1 MPTILA
7 HQDHQAYATWCII
20 MPMRFSTMTHRQ
32 RSAETKWRRRKA
44 ATCANGALLASVRR
58 LVTTEMVF
66 PGDRVAKE
74 DHNHDLLHSSPF
86 YGILVVFSVGT
97 LFREFWARNARAK
110 LFAAEAHEER
120 RAGLPVLEG
129 VQLLKPN
136 RAHYALKSRLEIRH
150 THSPPT
156 KQFQP
161 VGPTNEAAC
170 TPQTCTEN
178 QLSRDG
184 E

>member
-32 RSAETKWRRRKA
+32 RSAKTKWRRRKA

-74 DHNHDLLHSSPF
+74 DHNHDLLHTFVAFGMGGGAHVGESVVICKRNVFQKSTR
-86 YGILVVFSVGT
+86 YGTDCERAL
-97 LFREFWARNARAK
+97 ARHTVPLRLALCPMEIRVPGQQRLLN
-110 LFAAEAHEER
+110 FFQR
-120 RAGLPVLEG
+120 RPR
-129 VQLLKPN
+129 PN
-136 RAHYALKSRLEIRH
+136 GEWPRGSRLQVDVEAFASAVS
-150 THSPPT
+150 HSPMI
-156 KQFQP
+156 
-161 VGPTNEAAC
+161 G
-170 TPQTCTEN
+170 
-178 QLSRDG
+178 
-184 E
+184 

>member
-32 RSAETKWRRRKA
+32 RSAKTKWRRGKK

-74 DHNHDLLHSSPF
+74 DHNHDLLHSSPSAWRLRRC
-86 YGILVVFSVGT
+86 ICEESERT
-97 LFREFWARNARAK
+97 L
-110 LFAAEAHEER
+110 
-120 RAGLPVLEG
+120 
-129 VQLLKPN
+129 
-136 RAHYALKSRLEIRH
+136 
-150 THSPPT
+150 
-156 KQFQP
+156 
-161 VGPTNEAAC
+161 
-170 TPQTCTEN
+170 
-178 QLSRDG
+178 
-184 E
+184 